1 MPYHCLHIMDSA
13 LHLFLVNQCVLQGY
27 SYLLLTVSYRAGT
40 LQTLSP
46 CSLHT
51 PYPRLLKW
59 FPQKYN
65 LPDSYIPMYLPSSFQ
80 ALHIHALSFRYPD
93 ILYSGHSALLI
104 LSAEF
109 LCILSTYFFAAF
121 FRSSFLP
128 RSLSIK
134 IVSPFTEY
142 IQQEKRMYYKK
153 ILYFFIVL
161 SNIKCVFSP
170 YKIAKNYRSF
180 FTIDNF
186 FL

>member
-13 LHLFLVNQCVLQGY
+13 LHLFLVNQCVLQEY

-65 LPDSYIPMYLPSSFQ
+65 LPDSYIPMHLPSSFQ
-80 ALHIHALSFRYPD
+80 ALHIHALSFRYLD

-121 FRSSFLP
+121 FRSSFFL

-134 IVSPFTEY
+134 IVSLFAKY
-142 IQQEKRMYYKK
+142 IQQKKSMHYKK
-153 ILYFFIVL
+153 ILCFYIILLNV
-161 SNIKCVFSP
+161 K
-170 YKIAKNYRSF
+170 
-180 FTIDNF
+180 
-186 FL
+186 

>member
-13 LHLFLVNQCVLQGY
+13 LHLFLVNQCVLQEY

-65 LPDSYIPMYLPSSFQ
+65 LPDSYIPMHLPSSFQ
-80 ALHIHALSFRYPD
+80 ALHIHALSFRYLD

-109 LCILSTYFFAAF
+109 LCILSTYFFAAS
-121 FRSSFLP
+121 FRSSFLLC
-128 RSLSIK
+128 SLSVK
-134 IVSPFTEY
+134 IVSLFAKY
-142 IQQEKRMYYKK
+142 IQRKKNMLYKK
-153 ILYFFIVL
+153 ILCFYIILLNV
-161 SNIKCVFSP
+161 K
-170 YKIAKNYRSF
+170 
-180 FTIDNF
+180 
-186 FL
+186 